1 MSGIVLLLCCLT
13 LLQVK
18 HYICDFVLQTAYLY
32 RNKGIYGHPAG
43 FVHAGLHAIGSVP
56 AILLATKSGLLLAAI
71 PAAELAI
78 HYHVD
83 WLKIYL
89 DKHYRLD
96 IRRGAY
102 WMIFGAD
109 QLIHQL
115 SYVVILIVLAQASLF

>member
-1 MSGIVLLLCCLT
+1 MSGIVLFLCCLT

-18 HYICDFVLQTAYLY
+18 HFICDFVLQTAYLY
-32 RNKGIYGHPAG
+32 RNKGFYGHPAG
-43 FVHAGLHAIGSVP
+43 FIHAGMHAICSVP
-56 AILLATKSGLLLAAI
+56 AILLATKSVLLLAAI
-71 PAAELAI
+71 PAAELVI

-89 DKHYRLD
+89 DRHFRLD
-96 IRRGAY
+96 IRHRAY

-115 SYVVILIVLAQASLF
+115 SYVAILIVLARAAPF